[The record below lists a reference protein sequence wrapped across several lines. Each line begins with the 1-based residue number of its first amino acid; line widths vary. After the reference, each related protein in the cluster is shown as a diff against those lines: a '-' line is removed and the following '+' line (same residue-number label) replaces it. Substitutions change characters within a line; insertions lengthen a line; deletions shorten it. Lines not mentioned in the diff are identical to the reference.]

1 MKVFVAEILLWASDH
16 TKGLR
21 TVSLSTERISVIT
34 GDSKTG
40 KSSLTW
46 IIDYCLGSGKCA
58 IPVGLIRNAV
68 EWFGLRLLLPNT
80 QMIVA
85 RRNPAA
91 QQETSDLYWDEGI
104 KAAPPERPEKNARV
118 EDFVNRMNQLG
129 FLPSLDFSEEVGR
142 SAYVARASF
151 RDMAAFNFLP
161 QHIVA
166 NPYALFFKTDTTEH
180 REKLRTIFPLVTG
193 EIDAATLSIEHQLRD
208 LRGQRDRLQHEVGEL
223 RNARR
228 VWAAEIRAYYM
239 QAREY
244 GLLPNAPEPQNSW
257 PIEQFAQHLAG
268 VPKYLEEHPLPDIQE
283 GATEAAVAEIRS
295 LHQQEESICN
305 SIGVKRRKLSRIT
318 QLTSNL
324 SDYRSSLRMAA
335 DRIINVGWFERNL
348 TESQECPLCHSS
360 QMGGAESLERVKQ
373 IAKEY
378 SALLSNLDETPPQF
392 DKEEAD
398 LRSELRD
405 LERQLTELRKRRT
418 ILEDV
423 TDKQA
428 ARRQQI
434 RQVYLFVGRV
444 QQALQNFEHGGDLDS
459 IEQKLADLNKKVQ
472 ELESRLDVR
481 TRKSR
486 ERQIELK
493 IVRRI
498 RDYAKTLELEHFE
511 SVAELNRRELSLRF
525 FRDGRQDYLWEIGS
539 GANWMGY
546 HIATLLSLH
555 EHFLTVP
562 KCPVPSF
569 LLIDQPSQVYFPEGT
584 IDADSTDV
592 EGVKRIFR
600 ALEDFHRTTAGS
612 VQVIV
617 TEHAGPNTWEG
628 CSHVEAVQTW
638 RHGDALIPSDWVRSE

>member
-1 MKVFVAEILLWASDH
+1 MKIFIAEILLWASDCA
-16 TKGLR
+16 KGLR
-21 TVSLSTERISVIT
+21 TVPLSTERISVIT

-68 EWFGLRLLLPNT
+68 GWFGLRLLLPNT
-80 QMIVA
+80 EMIVA
-85 RRNPAA
+85 RRNPGA
-91 QQETSDLYWDEGI
+91 QQQTSDLYWDEGV
-104 KAAPPERPEKNARV
+104 KVAPPEHPEKNARV

-129 FLPSLDFSEEVGR
+129 FLPSLDFSEEAGR
-142 SAYVARASF
+142 SAYAARASF

-180 REKLRTIFPLVTG
+180 REKLRTVFPLVTG
-193 EIDAATLSIEHQLRD
+193 EIDVETLSVEHQLRD
-208 LRGQRDRLQHEVGEL
+208 LKGQRERLQHEVNEL
-223 RNARR
+223 RNARQ

-244 GLLPNAPEPQNSW
+244 GLLPNAPEPQDSW
-257 PIEQFAQHLAG
+257 PVEQFVQHLAR
-268 VPKYLEEHPLPDIQE
+268 VPKYLDEHPLPAIQE
-283 GATEAAVAEIRS
+283 GATEGAVTEIRS
-295 LHQQEESICN
+295 LVRQEESICG
-305 SIGVKRRKLSRIT
+305 SIGIKRRKLSRIS

-324 SDYRSSLRMAA
+324 SDYRSSLGTAG
-335 DRIINVGWFERNL
+335 DRIVTIGWFERNL
-348 TESQECPLCHSS
+348 AESQECPLCHSS
-360 QMGGAESLERVKQ
+360 QVGGTEELERVKQ
-373 IAKEY
+373 IVKEY
-378 SALLSNLDETPPQF
+378 SALLAHLDETPPQF
-392 DKEEAD
+392 DKEETD

-405 LERQLTELRKRRT
+405 LERQVTGLRKRRAA
-418 ILEDV
+418 LEDA

-428 ARRQQI
+428 VRRQQI

-459 IEQKLADLNKKVQ
+459 IEQQLKDLNKKVQ
-472 ELESRLDVR
+472 QLESRLDAR
-481 TRKSR
+481 TRRGR
-486 ERQIELK
+486 ERQIEVK

-498 RDYAKTLELEHFE
+498 QDYARMLELEHFD

-525 FRDGRQDYLWEIGS
+525 LRDGRQDYLWEIGS
-539 GANWMGY
+539 AANWMGY

-569 LLIDQPSQVYFPEGT
+569 LLIDQPSQVYFPEGI
-584 IDADSTDV
+584 IDTESTDV
-592 EGVKRIFR
+592 QGVRRIFR
-600 ALEDFHRTTAGS
+600 ALEAFYTTTAGC
-612 VQVIV
+612 VQIVV

-628 CSHVEAVQTW
+628 CPHVEAVQTW
-638 RHGDALIPSDWVRSE
+638 RHGDALIPADWVESD